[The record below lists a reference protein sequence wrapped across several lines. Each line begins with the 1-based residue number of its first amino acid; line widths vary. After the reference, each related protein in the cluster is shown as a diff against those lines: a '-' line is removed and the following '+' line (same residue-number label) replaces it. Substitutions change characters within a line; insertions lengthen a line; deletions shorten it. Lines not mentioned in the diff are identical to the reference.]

1 MEVTLAANNHPYCV
15 GVGASGPEGLA
26 DIIELLNAWPERTH
40 VVLMVVLHRSSEERS
55 SLREVLLTRCP
66 KMRVE
71 IARQGQVLVPGCCY
85 IGRPDWPLTL
95 LGDRSAFLVDGTK
108 DRLRNRT
115 IDALF
120 ASMARNIGGRTA
132 GIVLSGS
139 LDDGSRGLAAIHAA
153 GGLTMVLD
161 PHQKPIGMQQNAI
174 DFGGPVTFVGSAAE
188 IAQMLDGLLPQRDR
202 E

>member
-1 MEVTLAANNHPYCV
+1 VRLDL
-15 GVGASGPEGLA
+15 EGLA
-26 DIIELLNAWPERTH
+26 DIIELLNAWPERAH
-40 VVLMVVLHRSSEERS
+40 AVLMVVLHRSSEERS
-55 SLREVLLTRCP
+55 SLREILLTRCP
-66 KMRVE
+66 RIRVE

-115 IDALF
+115 VDALF
-120 ASMARNIGGRTA
+120 ASMARNIGERTA
-132 GIVLSGS
+132 GIVFSGS
-139 LDDGSRGLAAIHAA
+139 LDDCSRGLAAIHAA

-161 PHQKPIGMQQNAI
+161 PQRKPIGMQQNAI

-188 IAQMLDGLLPQRDR
+188 IARMLDGLLPRRDR

>member
-1 MEVTLAANNHPYCV
+1 MKVTLAANNHPYCV

-26 DIIELLNAWPERTH
+26 DIIELLNAWPERVH
-40 VVLMVVLHRSSEERS
+40 AVLMVVLHRSSEEPS

-66 KMRVE
+66 RMRIE

-115 IDALF
+115 VDALF
-120 ASMARNIGGRTA
+120 ASMARNIGERTA